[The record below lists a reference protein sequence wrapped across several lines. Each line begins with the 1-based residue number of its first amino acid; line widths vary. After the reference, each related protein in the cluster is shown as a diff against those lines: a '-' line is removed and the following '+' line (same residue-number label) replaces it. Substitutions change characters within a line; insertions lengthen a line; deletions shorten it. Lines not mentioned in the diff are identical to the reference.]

1 MGDGL
6 ARPGRFRGVN
16 WTLAGIFGLLL
27 LTAVS
32 IVSLTLTI
40 LQLRHSDALV
50 IDRAGRQRMLL
61 ERHMKEVLLATDGWR
76 ISSAT
81 YESGIRDPVLPA

>member
-6 ARPGRFRGVN
+6 ARSGRFRGVN

-32 IVSLTLTI
+32 IVPLTLTV
-40 LQLRHSDALV
+40 LQLRQSDAFV
-50 IDRAGRQRMLL
+50 IDMAGRQRMLL
-61 ERHMKEVLLATDGWR
+61 ERHMKETAPCGGRSRRPYQQTR
-76 ISSAT
+76 
-81 YESGIRDPVLPA
+81 EST